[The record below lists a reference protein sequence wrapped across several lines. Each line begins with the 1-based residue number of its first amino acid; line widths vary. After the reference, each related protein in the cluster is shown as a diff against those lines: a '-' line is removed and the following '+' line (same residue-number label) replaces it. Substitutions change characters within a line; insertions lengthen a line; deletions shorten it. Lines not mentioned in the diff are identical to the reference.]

1 MPSYRSAR
9 WERRPVI
16 AGQIMDGGGDY
27 VLGLKA
33 NQVGLYEAVIEYV
46 DNHLNDDFTRIN
58 TR

>member
-1 MPSYRSAR
+1 
-9 WERRPVI
+9 
-16 AGQIMDGGGDY
+16 MDGGGDY

-33 NQVGLYEAVIEYV
+33 NQVGLHEAVIEYV